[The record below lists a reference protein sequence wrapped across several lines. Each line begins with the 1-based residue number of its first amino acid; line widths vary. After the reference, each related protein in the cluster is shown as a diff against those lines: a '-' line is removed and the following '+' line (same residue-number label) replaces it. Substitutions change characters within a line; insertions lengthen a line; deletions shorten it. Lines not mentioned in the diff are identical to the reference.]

1 MNMDRQTIIIFTI
14 CFFLT
19 ACNDNIPFD
28 KTGWTIQGDLV
39 LYPNRDKMLD
49 DLTRNQKLKG
59 LHYRQLICKIGEPEK
74 NMVEDS
80 NTIYYDIVTDY
91 GYNI

>member
-1 MNMDRQTIIIFTI
+1 MDRQIIIIFTI
-14 CFFLT
+14 CFFLA
-19 ACNDNIPFD
+19 ACNDNISFD
-28 KTGWTIQGDLV
+28 KTGWTIQGDLG

-74 NMVEDS
+74 NMIEDS